1 MRGIGR
7 VLREPRRTNAW
18 LERAQTS
25 GWSFIARTEGDI
37 PNLETQWDGQK
48 PCAPKDGRTDT
59 PLTPD
64 LFGSRQIEVFRKDV
78 RKLQLR
84 IAKAHR
90 EGKPG
95 RVKALQRTL
104 TRSLAARVLAVWR
117 VTTNKGKRTPGVD
130 RVVWKTPEE
139 KTETVKML
147 KQKGYKAQPLRRI
160 YIPKKNGKLRPL
172 SIPTMHDRAMQ
183 ALYLQALIPIAE
195 ETADPNSYGF
205 RPYRSAADALR
216 QCHIVLS
223 QRASPQWIL
232 EGDIRSCFDTI
243 SHAWL
248 MNNIPMDKAVLGQW
262 LKAGYVDKKVLF
274 PPRQGTPQGGIASP
288 TLANMVLDR
297 LERLLKESF
306 PRRSKVH
313 FVRYAD
319 DWIVTGPSKELL
331 EDHVLP
337 LIVAFLRER
346 NLEIAPEKTHVVHI
360 RDGFTFLGQ
369 RVRKYGGKCLTQP
382 SPESVKSLLE
392 KTRNVMK
399 DARSES
405 QEWLIETL
413 NPIIRGWANYHRHSA
428 AKATFSKVD
437 HLIWTQ
443 LWSWLKRRHPQKGQR
458 WIYKQYFQQRGSRN
472 WIFGVPKGGPELIKA
487 MDIKIVR
494 HVKIKAQANPFDPMW
509 TDYFNARK
517 LFSKLKS
524 RWDHLFGLLNAQEA
538 LE

>member
-1 MRGIGR
+1 MPGPKGR
-7 VLREPRRTNAW
+7 PLPAGHSSRE
-18 LERAQTS
+18 QQ
-25 GWSFIARTEGDI
+25 GDI

-48 PCAPKDGRTDT
+48 PCAPKDRRTDA

-64 LFGSRQIEVFRKDV
+64 LFEPWRIEAFRKEV

-90 EGKPG
+90 EGIPG
-95 RVKALQRTL
+95 KVKVLQRIL

-130 RVVWKTPEE
+130 RVVWKTPEQR
-139 KTETVKML
+139 TETVNVL
-147 KQKGYKAQPLRRI
+147 RRRGYRSQPLRRI

-205 RPYRSAADALR
+205 RPDRSAADAIE
-216 QCHIVLS
+216 QCHTLLS
-223 QRASPQWIL
+223 RKTSPQWIL

-262 LKAGYVDKKVLF
+262 LKAGYVDKKVLYSSE
-274 PPRQGTPQGGIASP
+274 QGTPQGGIASP
-288 TLANMVLDR
+288 TLSNMVLDG
-297 LERLLKESF
+297 LEGLLKRRF
-306 PRRSKVH
+306 PRGSQVH
-313 FVRYAD
+313 FVRFAD
-319 DWIVTGPSKELL
+319 DWIVTGPSRESL
-331 EDHVLP
+331 EDQVLP
-337 LIVAFLRER
+337 VIVDFLRER
-346 NLEIAPEKTHVVHI
+346 GLEISPEKTRVVHI
-360 RDGFTFLGQ
+360 REGFTFLGQ
-369 RVRKYGGKCLTQP
+369 RIRKYGVKCLTQP

-392 KTRNVMK
+392 KTRSVMK
-399 DARSES
+399 EAQSKS

-413 NPIIRGWANYHRHSA
+413 NPIIRGWANYHRRSA
-428 AKATFSKVD
+428 AKVTFSKVD
-437 HLIWTQ
+437 HIIWAQ
-443 LWSWLKRRHPQKGQR
+443 LWSWLKKRHPQKGQR
-458 WIYKQYFQQRGSRN
+458 WIYKQYFQQRGSRK
-472 WIFGVPKGGPELIKA
+472 WVFGVPKGEPELIKA
-487 MDIKIVR
+487 MDTKIIR
-494 HVKIKAQANPFDPMW
+494 HVKIKAQAHPFDPKW
-509 TDYFNARK
+509 TDYLNARK

-524 RWDHLFGLLNAQEA
+524 GWDRFFGPSNAQEA